1 MNNDKEEQ
9 EKARTKFATSVENH
23 INKMSHSGREKYI
36 INTVERTKK
45 FLNANKNIYILNA
58 DKGNVTVAMEKEEY
72 KERMLKIVGDMMT
85 YQRVNKDPTQALQ
98 KRNNELV
105 EELFK
110 NNIISE
116 AEKKNLKADN
126 VIAPRLYGLPKIHKE
141 GYPLRPICSS
151 VKSPSSEMCKY
162 VADILKCLTVKSR
175 YNVRDSVQF
184 RDRIKHLTI
193 QKDEKLI
200 SFDVVSLFPSV
211 PVDAALQIIEE
222 RWNEITVHTNMTKHL
237 FMKILRFCIV
247 DNRYFKYDVKI
258 YRQKKGLPM
267 GSPASPVIADI
278 LMEKLLD
285 TSMDKLKE
293 KPKIMTKYVDDL
305 FAILKED
312 EIDNTL
318 KCLNEFHKSISFT
331 MEIETDN
338 KLPYLDILLIK
349 ENGKLITDW
358 YQKDTASGR
367 IMNFFSNHPRSML
380 INTAKNLVNR
390 VLTISDN
397 KFHKNNRKK
406 LQNILQENNFPP
418 KLIKELISSYKP
430 YLDKENIE
438 KEPKIYR
445 SLSYVKGIS
454 ERITNSNIVDKN
466 KVNIAHKNYNTL
478 KNIFTKTKDKTPI
491 METSNVIYQ
500 ITCNGDNKEPCD
512 KMYIGTTK
520 NKLKTRLSG
529 HKSDIKL
536 RNNNKLQK
544 TALATHCATTKHHPN
559 FDDVR
564 VLERES
570 SNSKRLTLE
579 MLYINNVPTEKRMNY
594 KSDTDNIAHIYRHII
609 DKTTR
614 YASTQH
620 QRKQEGNQC
629 NKKTNLIS
637 RIEDF
642 GIKIIQYH
650 WKSSQEKSQFGA
662 VLGACGMIEPY
673 FFKDDTNRNVTVNG
687 ECFHDKLSNFVLP
700 NMQELDVGFP
710 QDDDTCPVMPI
721 RLALAKWCGW
731 SEKLEKQISLFYVVN
746 VFPNDKPSNKRMKNT
761 NNIKRYG
768 QYEYG
773 DNVDVVFGT
782 EVIRNQTNHTIE
794 MKKKGK

>member
-1 MNNDKEEQ
+1 
-9 EKARTKFATSVENH
+9 
-23 INKMSHSGREKYI
+23 
-36 INTVERTKK
+36 
-45 FLNANKNIYILNA
+45 
-58 DKGNVTVAMEKEEY
+58 
-72 KERMLKIVGDMMT
+72 
-85 YQRVNKDPTQALQ
+85 
-98 KRNNELV
+98 
-105 EELFK
+105 
-110 NNIISE
+110 
-116 AEKKNLKADN
+116 
-126 VIAPRLYGLPKIHKE
+126 
-141 GYPLRPICSS
+141 
-151 VKSPSSEMCKY
+151 
-162 VADILKCLTVKSR
+162 
-175 YNVRDSVQF
+175 
-184 RDRIKHLTI
+184 
-193 QKDEKLI
+193 
-200 SFDVVSLFPSV
+200 
-211 PVDAALQIIEE
+211 
-222 RWNEITVHTNMTKHL
+222 
-237 FMKILRFCIV
+237 
-247 DNRYFKYDVKI
+247 
-258 YRQKKGLPM
+258 
-267 GSPASPVIADI
+267 
-278 LMEKLLD
+278 
-285 TSMDKLKE
+285 
-293 KPKIMTKYVDDL
+293 
-305 FAILKED
+305 
-312 EIDNTL
+312 
-318 KCLNEFHKSISFT
+318 

-349 ENGKLITDW
+349 ENGKFITDW

-418 KLIKELISSYKP
+418 KLIKELISSYKT

-466 KVNIAHKNYNTL
+466 NVNIAHKNYNTL

-544 TALATHCATTKHHPN
+544 TALGTHCATTKHHPN

-629 NKKTNLIS
+629 NKS
-637 RIEDF
+637 
-642 GIKIIQYH
+642 
-650 WKSSQEKSQFGA
+650 
-662 VLGACGMIEPY
+662 
-673 FFKDDTNRNVTVNG
+673 NRRT
-687 ECFHDKLSNFVLP
+687 
-700 NMQELDVGFP
+700 
-710 QDDDTCPVMPI
+710 
-721 RLALAKWCGW
+721 
-731 SEKLEKQISLFYVVN
+731 
-746 VFPNDKPSNKRMKNT
+746 
-761 NNIKRYG
+761 
-768 QYEYG
+768 
-773 DNVDVVFGT
+773 
-782 EVIRNQTNHTIE
+782 
-794 MKKKGK
+794 

>member
-247 DNRYFKYDVKI
+247 DNRYFKYDGKI

-564 VLERES
+564 VLERE
-570 SNSKRLTLE
+570 RVAT
-579 MLYINNVPTEKRMNY
+579 
-594 KSDTDNIAHIYRHII
+594 A
-609 DKTTR
+609 
-614 YASTQH
+614 
-620 QRKQEGNQC
+620 
-629 NKKTNLIS
+629 
-637 RIEDF
+637 
-642 GIKIIQYH
+642 
-650 WKSSQEKSQFGA
+650 
-662 VLGACGMIEPY
+662 
-673 FFKDDTNRNVTVNG
+673 KD
-687 ECFHDKLSNFVLP
+687 
-700 NMQELDVGFP
+700 
-710 QDDDTCPVMPI
+710 
-721 RLALAKWCGW
+721 
-731 SEKLEKQISLFYVVN
+731 
-746 VFPNDKPSNKRMKNT
+746 
-761 NNIKRYG
+761 
-768 QYEYG
+768 
-773 DNVDVVFGT
+773 
-782 EVIRNQTNHTIE
+782 
-794 MKKKGK
+794 